1 MRVIL
6 SGAAPLA
13 SHVEE
18 YLRVVSC
25 AHVLQ
30 GYGTL
35 SFFFFLAILL
45 KMLKNM
51 CFSFYQP
58 LTASSRCWLEKLH
71 LLLTLSSKTPL
82 PHPAIILL
90 FPAFEDIM

>member
-35 SFFFFLAILL
+35 SFLPF
-45 KMLKNM
+45 LKNVEGYV
-51 CFSFYQP
+51 F
-58 LTASSRCWLEKLH
+58 
-71 LLLTLSSKTPL
+71 
-82 PHPAIILL
+82 
-90 FPAFEDIM
+90 